1 MGSERAASRT
11 NEEMTAKEKV
21 EEEVFKQIFIPRT
34 LIEVAHPE
42 RDAKA
47 VSANFDDTSQDN
59 KVDKSKLLAPY
70 QAVTGVQLKKTRDE
84 NADDSSASES
94 EHSCDESG
102 SDNDEDEGEEGSK
115 GFKDS
120 HRPRDESPNSRKE
133 RKKAVKEAQA
143 DKRKS
148 KMKKHLKKRK
158 EKAGKAS
165 KK

>member
-1 MGSERAASRT
+1 MGTLSERAASRT

-47 VSANFDDTSQDN
+47 VMSANFDDTSQDN

-84 NADDSSASES
+84 NADDSSSSES

-102 SDNDEDEGEEGSK
+102 SDNDEEDEGEEGSK

-158 EKAGKAS
+158 EKAG
-165 KK
+165 